1 MNANKA
7 LELGF
12 CDEIMAAWYS
22 PSETVSRSGKMHRG
36 KRFGEI
42 PNDSAKSPEKP
53 LATGAFCPDGVK
65 KLPTKSVSKTGR
77 DGGSLT
83 RN

>member
-1 MNANKA
+1 MDAETWMNANKA

-53 LATGAFCPDGVK
+53 YVVRAFNPDGVK
-65 KLPTKSVSKTGR
+65 KTPCQLCIK
-77 DGGSLT
+77 
-83 RN
+83 NW